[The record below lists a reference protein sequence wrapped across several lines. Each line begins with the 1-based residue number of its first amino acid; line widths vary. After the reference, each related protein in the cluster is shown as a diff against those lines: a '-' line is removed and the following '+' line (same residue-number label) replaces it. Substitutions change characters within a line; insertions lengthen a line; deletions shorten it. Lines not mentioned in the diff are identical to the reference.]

1 MLLLLCET
9 LNVVSIETVIMLQTD
24 YDLWTDKM
32 KRSSHRKS
40 RQMYLAIISAK
51 TGVRKDEN

>member
-1 MLLLLCET
+1 MFLLLCET
-9 LNVVSIETVIMLQTD
+9 LNAVSIETVIMLQTD

-40 RQMYLAIISAK
+40 LQIYLAIISAK
-51 TGVRKDEN
+51 TGARKDEN